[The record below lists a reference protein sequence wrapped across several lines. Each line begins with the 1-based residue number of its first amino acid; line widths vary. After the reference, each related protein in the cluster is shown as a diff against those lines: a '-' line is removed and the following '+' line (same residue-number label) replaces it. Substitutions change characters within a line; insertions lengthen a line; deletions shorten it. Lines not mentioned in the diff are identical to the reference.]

1 MSPALATTI
10 EEALLRVVETNPEIL
25 AAKAKLKAT
34 EELMAQARAGYYPVI
49 SGDVDVGKSY
59 VDRESAFFSATE
71 SKLPASGT
79 LNLTQP
85 IYEGGKTRHSVKEAK
100 NKIMAEKASLREK
113 KQAILF
119 DAITAYLQIL
129 KNRKILEMRKKSE
142 GIAEKLFKSI
152 QLEHR
157 LGRITNVEL
166 LTARATLAKRK
177 ADTISAESDLRSSD
191 ATFIKIFGETPSN
204 LQTPTQ
210 LPHLPVSIEQ
220 AIATAE
226 KNNPRIIREMYQQ
239 KAAENAVSIARSDL
253 FPNLKLEGELSKSR
267 DNASKASKRE
277 SAEILA
283 KLSIPLYEG
292 GKTTSLIRGAEENVN
307 QKSIDLQKTRREISA
322 QLTSNW
328 ERLKSLKAEIHYT
341 KLQIE
346 SNTLSLESIRKENA
360 LGMRSALDIYVM
372 EQNLIESR
380 IAKMEKEDDRIKEH
394 LKILLLT
401 GQIAPESFVVSSK

>member
-1 MSPALATTI
+1 
-10 EEALLRVVETNPEIL
+10 
-25 AAKAKLKAT
+25 
-34 EELMAQARAGYYPVI
+34 
-49 SGDVDVGKSY
+49 
-59 VDRESAFFSATE
+59 
-71 SKLPASGT
+71 
-79 LNLTQP
+79 
-85 IYEGGKTRHSVKEAK
+85 
-100 NKIMAEKASLREK
+100 
-113 KQAILF
+113 
-119 DAITAYLQIL
+119 
-129 KNRKILEMRKKSE
+129 
-142 GIAEKLFKSI
+142 
-152 QLEHR
+152 
-157 LGRITNVEL
+157 
-166 LTARATLAKRK
+166 
-177 ADTISAESDLRSSD
+177 
-191 ATFIKIFGETPSN
+191 
-204 LQTPTQ
+204 
-210 LPHLPVSIEQ
+210 
-220 AIATAE
+220 
-226 KNNPRIIREMYQQ
+226 MYQQ

>member
-1 MSPALATTI
+1 MGS
-10 EEALLRVVETNPEIL
+10 
-25 AAKAKLKAT
+25 
-34 EELMAQARAGYYPVI
+34 
-49 SGDVDVGKSY
+49 
-59 VDRESAFFSATE
+59 
-71 SKLPASGT
+71 
-79 LNLTQP
+79 
-85 IYEGGKTRHSVKEAK
+85 
-100 NKIMAEKASLREK
+100 
-113 KQAILF
+113 
-119 DAITAYLQIL
+119 
-129 KNRKILEMRKKSE
+129 EMCIRDS
-142 GIAEKLFKSI
+142 
-152 QLEHR
+152 
-157 LGRITNVEL
+157 
-166 LTARATLAKRK
+166 
-177 ADTISAESDLRSSD
+177 LRSSD

-346 SNTLSLESIRKENA
+346 SNTLSLESIR
-360 LGMRSALDIYVM
+360 
-372 EQNLIESR
+372 
-380 IAKMEKEDDRIKEH
+380 
-394 LKILLLT
+394 
-401 GQIAPESFVVSSK
+401 

>member
-1 MSPALATTI
+1 
-10 EEALLRVVETNPEIL
+10 
-25 AAKAKLKAT
+25 
-34 EELMAQARAGYYPVI
+34 
-49 SGDVDVGKSY
+49 
-59 VDRESAFFSATE
+59 
-71 SKLPASGT
+71 
-79 LNLTQP
+79 
-85 IYEGGKTRHSVKEAK
+85 
-100 NKIMAEKASLREK
+100 MAEKASLREK

-177 ADTISAESDLRSSD
+177 AETISAESDLRSSD

-346 SNTLSLESIRKENA
+346 SNTLRLESISKENA
-360 LGMRSALDIYVM
+360 LRIRSALDIYVM